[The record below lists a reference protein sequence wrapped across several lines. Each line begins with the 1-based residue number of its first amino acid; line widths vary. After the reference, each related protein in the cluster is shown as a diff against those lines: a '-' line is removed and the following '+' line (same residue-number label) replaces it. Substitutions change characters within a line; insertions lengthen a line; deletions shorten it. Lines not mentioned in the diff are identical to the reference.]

1 MNIKVV
7 DIKSRIISSA
17 SAVKRKR
24 VDKDKIKELE
34 NKIEDLKNEIANI
47 KDVISQS
54 SSGWE

>member
-17 SAVKRKR
+17 SAVQRGK
-24 VDKDKIKELE
+24 VDKDKIKKLE
-34 NKIEDLKNEIANI
+34 SQIEDLKNEIANI
-47 KDVISQS
+47 KEVISRS

>member
-1 MNIKVV
+1 MDIKIV
-7 DIKSRIISSA
+7 DIKSRMINSA
-17 SAVKRKR
+17 SAVKRKKA
-24 VDKDKIKELE
+24 DKDKIKELE